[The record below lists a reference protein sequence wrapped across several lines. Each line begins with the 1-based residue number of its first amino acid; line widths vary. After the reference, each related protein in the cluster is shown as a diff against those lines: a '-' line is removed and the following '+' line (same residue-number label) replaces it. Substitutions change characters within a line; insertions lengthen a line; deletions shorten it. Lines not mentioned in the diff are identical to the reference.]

1 MPVAFLSGSGILTP
15 VLRVFGEETHK
26 GIETMATA
34 FLKIEN
40 PGVAPAEAFTLLGA
54 STKRDSDNSRNIG
67 KFGSGNKH
75 GVAVLLRNALPP
87 IVFAG
92 NLKMEFGTR
101 EQRVDTGLNTHKF
114 ARVQVKYGG
123 KDAQGV
129 SRTSTEDL
137 GFVLEYGATDW
148 LSVDLAL
155 REFVSNALDRAE
167 EESDNEFNRKWQREN
182 NITEENR
189 NDYDTR
195 TRFTEALTEYRKTA
209 KPWQNV
215 TIEVVNENQ
224 VRAKSGF
231 TRVFVPLNNDVLN
244 FFNNLGKWFLHFSEP
259 EMLGKLILPKS
270 NRNLGDRKSAV
281 IYRRGVRVREFE
293 SSDTPSLFDYNLE
306 HLELDES
313 RKVDDWRVQAEAG
326 RAVSR
331 ADSGTLA
338 RLMQSFLQGETVWEH
353 QFNEWALA
361 PSTYDASEAIAAR
374 KVQWSD
380 AFQAV
385 VGTDAVVATKNG
397 GEMAKRKGYKVLE
410 APEAFVKAAE
420 KWGIRTPDKVLTND
434 DKEGRT
440 LSEATPDVLAA
451 IDWIWDIAG
460 RHNMLNG
467 KEKPKASCYTKI
479 MDGGS
484 QSLGFYR
491 DNTVFVNTDI
501 AGGRSQQLL
510 VTVTEEVAHHV
521 TGATDNSRDFQDYL
535 LNLLVKVAL
544 EKQVDLS
551 WLAESLK

>member
-1 MPVAFLSGSGILTP
+1 
-15 VLRVFGEETHK
+15 
-26 GIETMATA
+26 MATA
-34 FLKIEN
+34 YLKIEN

-75 GVAVLLRNALPP
+75 GVAVLLRNGLPP
-87 IVFAG
+87 VVFAG
-92 NLKMEFGTR
+92 NLKLEFGTR
-101 EQRVDTGLNTHKF
+101 EQRVDTGIGSHKF

-123 KDAQGV
+123 RDGQGV

-167 EESDNEFNRKWQREN
+167 EESDHAFNRQWQRDN
-182 NITEENR
+182 NITDANR
-189 NDYDTR
+189 HDVDVR
-195 TRFTEALTEYRKTA
+195 ERFTEALLAHRKTA
-209 KPWQNV
+209 KPWENV

-224 VRAKSGF
+224 VRAKAGY
-231 TRVFVPLNNDVLN
+231 TRVFIPMNNEVLN

-259 EMLGKLILPKS
+259 EMLGKVILPKS
-270 NRNLGDRKSAV
+270 NRNLGDRKTAV

-313 RKVDDWRVQAEAG
+313 RKVDDWRVQSEAG
-326 RAVSR
+326 RAVAR
-331 ADSGTLA
+331 AESGILA
-338 RLMQSFLQGETVWEH
+338 RLMQSFLQGETIWEH
-353 QFNEWALA
+353 QFQEWALA
-361 PSTYDASEAIAAR
+361 PSSYESSEALAAR
-374 KVQWSD
+374 KTQWND
-380 AFQAV
+380 AFTAV
-385 VGTDAVVATKNG
+385 VGSDAVVATKNG

-440 LSEATPDVLAA
+440 VSEATPDVLAA
-451 IDWIWDIAG
+451 VDWIWDIAG

-467 KEKPKASCYTKI
+467 KQKPAASCFTKI

-484 QSLGFYR
+484 QTLGFYR

-551 WLAESLK
+551 WLAEALNSGDGTYKP